1 MNFWNHLE
9 QFQTNSIKLSCKSA
23 LRRKILNFGVIF
35 WNFWVLALPDFFSL
49 QCLLS
54 KNKVFCLFSNILQFL
69 GAEKL
74 TLPCKKVHFS
84 TACEY
89 FTKFPWNWRF
99 LKLTRVWPPD
109 LSSVSRDKCIFN
121 ICVNCITKE
130 WTLKEKD

>member
-1 MNFWNHLE
+1 MNFRNYLE
-9 QFQTNSIKLSCKSA
+9 QFQTNFLQLSCKSA
-23 LRRKILNFGVIF
+23 LKSKMLNLGVIF
-35 WNFWVLALPDFFSL
+35 WNFWVLALTDFFSL

-74 TLPCKKVHFS
+74 TLQCKKVHFS

-109 LSSVSRDKCIFN
+109 LSSVSRDRCTIGL
-121 ICVNCITKE
+121 IVSAAVQ
-130 WTLKEKD
+130 